1 MPLATE
7 SQLTLEVVWFGLGW
21 FGPRP
26 GAVWCSLL
34 RFVAFLFD
42 NRQHIGITNL
52 QHRSSAAHQTLD
64 HPQRD
69 APVLVLGKDPTAHA
83 SKDGRRCHASP
94 DEPRHLNRIWIQSKL
109 DHLASCPPV
118 HQRPAAQR
126 QHYARPLKQAQSEGL
141 QRDRVF
147 LIRSPDALRAE
158 IELRAALSTRCCGLQ
173 LGLRALDRALLHS
186 HRDARS
192 LLWVTKLLRLGQPLL
207 QSLAHRQR
215 PRRGLLLQDP
225 GHLLVRLL
233 RQVRDDLVGPRR

>member
-52 QHRSSAAHQTLD
+52 QHRSSAAHQTCDQEKRRHHASIALTLD

-109 DHLASCPPV
+109 DHLADGWQAERARVSDV
-118 HQRPAAQR
+118 RITTLAACAKASST
-126 QHYARPLKQAQSEGL
+126 YLVARPCTNAQQPSASTMLDL
-141 QRDRVF
+141 QF
-147 LIRSPDALRAE
+147 RA
-158 IELRAALSTRCCGLQ
+158 SG
-173 LGLRALDRALLHS
+173 
-186 HRDARS
+186 
-192 LLWVTKLLRLGQPLL
+192 
-207 QSLAHRQR
+207 
-215 PRRGLLLQDP
+215 
-225 GHLLVRLL
+225 
-233 RQVRDDLVGPRR
+233 